1 MGSLIRA
8 AAMRGYPELVR
19 ELGSDPAAMVA
30 RFGIPAGAERDENAF
45 ISFAALTRMLE
56 ATAEE
61 LSCPDFGLR
70 LSGRQGLEILG
81 PIAVI
86 ARNAS
91 TVLGGVEAIARFL
104 YIHSPALR
112 LGARPSAGSGIEFTY
127 EMTEPGVPY
136 VQAYELS
143 MGIAVRI
150 IRLLGGPQ
158 AEFESVSFPHV
169 QQGSDAAYRD
179 ALGCPA
185 RFGQTWCGFTLS
197 SQLAARRIEN
207 ADPETRRIATK
218 YLEATFLPASAPL
231 SERVAELARRLLP
244 TGQCSVDAIAEEL
257 ALHPRTLQR
266 RLVDEG
272 VRCQDVIDRE
282 RRTQAARYLAE
293 PGLHLS
299 QIAGLLGYS
308 EQSALNRSCQRWF
321 GKTPRHYRTSRL
333 ATYHSARRVQ
343 PTASDRH
350 WLRRSRRDRL
360 YSRFC
365 PNAPPPQQAPPHS
378 AAPATSAFEF
388 DAGIVDI
395 ARSDERSDHF
405 GEGRLNHPQMARGLF
420 AADQFCPQ

>member
-1 MGSLIRA
+1 MIPRA
-8 AAMRGYPELVR
+8 L
-19 ELGSDPAAMVA
+19 LA
-30 RFGIPAGAERDENAF
+30 RFGIPAGVERDENAF
-45 ISFAALTRMLE
+45 IPFAALTRMLE

-127 EMTEPGVPY
+127 EMTEPWVPY
-136 VQAYELS
+136 IQGYELS

-150 IRLLGGPQ
+150 IHLLGGPQ
-158 AEFESVSFPHV
+158 AEFEAVSFPHA

-179 ALGCPA
+179 ALGCPV

-197 SQLAARRIEN
+197 SQMAARRIEN

-231 SERVAELARRLLP
+231 SERVAELTRRLLP
-244 TGQCSVDAIAEEL
+244 TGQCSAEAIAEEL

-266 RLVDEG
+266 RMVDEG
-272 VRCQDVIDRE
+272 VRCQDIIDRE

-299 QIAGLLGYS
+299 QIAGLLGYT

-321 GKTPRHYRTSRL
+321 GKTPGNTVRTRRWQRRTGNRAVSSDQPSAAFCTRL
-333 ATYHSARRVQ
+333 ATVESMTARIAGTSLIKRSRSSRSICSTSARPVVVTVAPRSLPRLSADSPITSPG
-343 PTASDRH
+343 PTTAILSRPTYTAASP
-350 WLRRSRRDRL
+350 LSR
-360 YSRFC
+360 
-365 PNAPPPQQAPPHS
+365 
-378 AAPATSAFEF
+378 
-388 DAGIVDI
+388 
-395 ARSDERSDHF
+395 
-405 GEGRLNHPQMARGLF
+405 M
-420 AADQFCPQ
+420 